1 MFLGYNTKS
10 INKKKQINR
19 ASNLKAFVMQI
30 MPGKQN
36 DNPQNKKKFSN
47 SILIRDLYPENKEL
61 TTQ

>member
-1 MFLGYNTKS
+1 
-10 INKKKQINR
+10 
-19 ASNLKAFVMQI
+19 MQI